1 MSAAPAP
8 DLSLVLPMRNEVDNL
23 TALFARVLPVMRGL
37 GGTFEIVV
45 VDDGSTDETLTALKA
60 RRASD
65 IPELNVI
72 SLSRNFGK
80 EVAVTAALAHTR
92 GRHVILMDSD
102 LQHPPEAI
110 PDLLAE
116 MRKGNW
122 GIVAASRVV
131 RHKDS
136 LARRA
141 FTRAFYDLFDLL
153 SEVQIDRAAGDY
165 MVLDRK
171 VVDAFLAMPER
182 NRFNRGLLAW
192 AGFKTTTIPVETGLR
207 QAGSSKW
214 GFAKL
219 FGLAVTAI
227 TSFGTIPLKIW
238 TYLGVVLSVL
248 SFAYGIYTI
257 LKTLIL
263 GIDVPGF
270 ASIITILLFSTGVQ
284 LIGLGMIGQY
294 LSQVFGEVK
303 RRPLYIV
310 AETVGFDAEP
320 PLSKAREAAHPQPG
334 GSGARS

>member
-1 MSAAPAP
+1 MTAAAIP

-23 TALFARVLPVMRGL
+23 DALFARVMPVMRGF
-37 GGTFEIVV
+37 GVPFEIVV
-45 VDDGSTDETLTALKA
+45 VDDGSTDHTLDSLKA
-60 RRASD
+60 LRASD

-92 GRHVILMDSD
+92 GRHVVLMDSD

-116 MRKGNW
+116 MRRGAW
-122 GIVAASRVV
+122 GIVAAKRIV

-136 LARRA
+136 IARRA

-153 SEVQIDRAAGDY
+153 SEVQVDRAAGDF

-192 AGFKTTTIPVETGLR
+192 AGFKTTTIPVETGQRL
-207 QAGSSKW
+207 AGTSKW

-238 TYLGVVLSVL
+238 TYLGVALSVL
-248 SFAYGIYTI
+248 SFAYGIYTV
-257 LKTLIL
+257 LKTIVL

-303 RRPLYIV
+303 RRPLYVV
-310 AETVGFDAEP
+310 AETVGFEIDP
-320 PLSKAREAAHPQPG
+320 PNSRAREAAHPAPG
-334 GSGARS
+334 TLRMAP